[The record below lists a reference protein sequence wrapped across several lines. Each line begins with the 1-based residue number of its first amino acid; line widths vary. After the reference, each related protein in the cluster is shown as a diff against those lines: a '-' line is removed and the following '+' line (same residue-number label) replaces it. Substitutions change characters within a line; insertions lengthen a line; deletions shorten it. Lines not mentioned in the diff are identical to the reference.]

1 MRIMLDT
8 NVLIS
13 MILFPNASLIENIDV
28 FITGDKDFAEV
39 DPEMPVILTPAAF
52 MEKYNLS

>member
-13 MILFPNASLIENIDV
+13 AIVLNGKKGQGNGA
-28 FITGDKDFAEV
+28 
-39 DPEMPVILTPAAF
+39 LTC
-52 MEKYNLS
+52 